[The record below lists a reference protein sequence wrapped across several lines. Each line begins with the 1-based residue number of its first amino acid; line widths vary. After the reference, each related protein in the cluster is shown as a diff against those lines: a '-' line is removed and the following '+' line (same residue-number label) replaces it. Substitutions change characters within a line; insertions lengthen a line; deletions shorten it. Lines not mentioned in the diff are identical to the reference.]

1 MSWQSQARRDEPNG
15 RRGTHKPSDAS
26 CRAAQNH
33 RERTHISKDSG
44 SFALF
49 VSIGILCYVGLN
61 DSGTKD
67 ATLFFPRGLLVG
79 KNDNTL
85 VVIKDV
91 SARISLFLY
100 LPHHSFCSLNRS
112 SCPVAMANA
121 RGKTWTLN
129 AGDLPTLV
137 KMNLI
142 GGTTILVGLNPRS
155 LVGLHCIQLALH
167 DTRLPVGCSCL
178 FESGAGER
186 MRCLVRIVR
195 DPRQRECLQSKQKS
209 ARATIRFGSIS
220 WAGSRVS
227 QIIGQTS
234 ASHGD
239 SRKSQSL
246 TGNAPDL
253 WPRHYIEIHL
263 AQHGVERRPSAFLW
277 IGRQPGQ
284 RRRPRRRRRA
294 VSGRHGRAQAQTCA
308 AAPLPRAGRSLMA
321 ISIASIKRSATSWE
335 IFGPSRSRTRESVIG
350 DRMIQFVPLGNVLW
364 FAPAPP
370 ARTGREIAAGLP
382 ALSF

>member
-1 MSWQSQARRDEPNG
+1 LALIHGLWS
-15 RRGTHKPSDAS
+15 AS
-26 CRAAQNH
+26 IASNWPCMTRACLSAASACLRAALAS
-33 RERTHISKDSG
+33 ECVASSVLFATH
-44 SFALF
+44 
-49 VSIGILCYVGLN
+49 
-61 DSGTKD
+61 
-67 ATLFFPRGLLVG
+67 
-79 KNDNTL
+79 
-85 VVIKDV
+85 
-91 SARISLFLY
+91 
-100 LPHHSFCSLNRS
+100 
-112 SCPVAMANA
+112 ANA
-121 RGKTWTLN
+121 NVSRAIKRV
-129 AGDLPTLV
+129 P
-137 KMNLI
+137 
-142 GGTTILVGLNPRS
+142 
-155 LVGLHCIQLALH
+155 
-167 DTRLPVGCSCL
+167 
-178 FESGAGER
+178 
-186 MRCLVRIVR
+186 
-195 DPRQRECLQSKQKS
+195 
-209 ARATIRFGSIS
+209 RATIRFGSIS

-227 QIIGQTS
+227 QIISQTS

-253 WPRHYIEIHL
+253 WPRHYIEIYL

-335 IFGPSRSRTRESVIG
+335 PSRSRTRESVIG

-370 ARTGREIAAGLP
+370 VRTGREIAAGLP